1 MLDFSFQFL
10 PGEYLPVQNL
20 GDDVIL
26 ELFFQLFHQMLAEH
40 LLLQCRHRIFN
51 RNIVHIAKGSVG
63 FRDRQISAPVIHD
76 TPFYNILVVCPAAV
90 SKDCPLSQI
99 CIVGIE
105 LRMVLP
111 GLIRQ
116 YKPWHTA
123 LRSRKIFHI
132 LIEER
137 RRIAHQLLKG
147 VQDLLYVILR
157 RPIGEGQ
164 RREII
169 MGRLKILKLLYLF
182 AE

>member
-26 ELFFQLFHQMLAEH
+26 ELFLQFFHQMLAEH
-40 LLLQCRHRIFN
+40 LLLQRRHRIFN
-51 RNIVHIAKGSVG
+51 RNIVHIAKRSVG
-63 FRDRQISAPVIHD
+63 FRNRQIGAPVIHN
-76 TPFYNILVVCPAAV
+76 TPFYNVLVMCPATV
-90 SKDCPLSQI
+90 GKDCLLSQI

-123 LRSRKIFHI
+123 PRSRKIFHI

-137 RRIAHQLLKG
+137 RRIAHQLLKR
-147 VQDLLYVILR
+147 VQYLLYIILR
-157 RPIGEGQ
+157 RSISEGQ

-169 MGRLKILKLLYLF
+169 MSGLKILKLLYLF